1 MIKKIDIPSFG
12 QFKGYKWDKRLK
24 DISFQELN
32 VIYGRNYSGKTT
44 LSRIFASIEQGHI
57 AEEYIKGASF
67 KLTTEEGE
75 ISESTFSTTFP
86 YQFRV
91 YNSDFVKRNLAFFYD
106 ETKPIESFGIIGEEN
121 NEIQRQIDLISKDLD
136 STQEELNEYSS
147 ELKKLKEESKKA
159 GEKGTNK
166 AKEIKEN
173 PQLWMAQYGSYDITK
188 LDEEIEKITKENI
201 PELDDAAIIKYKRMV
216 NEEEK
221 SPLQHASLPAGKEQL
236 RRYTE
241 LAKTL
246 VTKSVNISKVIE
258 VLQKD
263 ADLNKW
269 VETGYHLHQEGHKI
283 CKFCMNSIAESRWKE
298 LYEHFSKESSDLKSE
313 IEALVD
319 KLRTA
324 KDFPAE
330 FIQKCNITS
339 ISFYSSY
346 AEKYAEWEK
355 GWNNIKEEYI
365 QIIECLL
372 SQLEA
377 RKRDI
382 FTPLQWKEVDDPSK
396 KIDGCILFLNN
407 LIDEHNIYTQ
417 NLDQEKK
424 EAREHLRYN
433 SILQFFNESGYK
445 TTKQRKEKIEEQER
459 KCNDLNEKIRNQ
471 EEERSKI
478 QLELKD
484 EKRAIKAINDLLEYF
499 GSKQLRLTSEGKGMS
514 SSRFAIQ
521 RSGKTAY
528 NLSDGE
534 KSLIAFCYFM
544 VKIKDELD
552 SRDSKNGKLI
562 IFIDDPISSLDSNH
576 IFYMF
581 SLIETIICHPQKYH
595 QLFIS
600 THNLEFLK
608 YVQRLTEK
616 NKGRCNLSIW
626 REECD
631 NSESRSVIGEMPPLL
646 RDNITEYGFLFREI
660 YRYVKPCGGDRSK
673 CLEKEYTQFYNLP
686 NNMRKFLECYFSYR
700 HPHSQSPLDRE
711 NLEWLFGDTPFPAMI
726 NRIINEGSHLA
737 WGGRG
742 ASLITDTKEAEDAS
756 LRILKAIKKK
766 DPEHFDSLCRA
777 CGINPQK
784 DGVNLGQT
792 V

>member
-1 MIKKIDIPSFG
+1 
-12 QFKGYKWDKRLK
+12 
-24 DISFQELN
+24 
-32 VIYGRNYSGKTT
+32 
-44 LSRIFASIEQGHI
+44 
-57 AEEYIKGASF
+57 
-67 KLTTEEGE
+67 
-75 ISESTFSTTFP
+75 
-86 YQFRV
+86 
-91 YNSDFVKRNLAFFYD
+91 
-106 ETKPIESFGIIGEEN
+106 
-121 NEIQRQIDLISKDLD
+121 
-136 STQEELNEYSS
+136 
-147 ELKKLKEESKKA
+147 
-159 GEKGTNK
+159 
-166 AKEIKEN
+166 
-173 PQLWMAQYGSYDITK
+173 
-188 LDEEIEKITKENI
+188 
-201 PELDDAAIIKYKRMV
+201 
-216 NEEEK
+216 
-221 SPLQHASLPAGKEQL
+221 
-236 RRYTE
+236 
-241 LAKTL
+241 
-246 VTKSVNISKVIE
+246 
-258 VLQKD
+258 
-263 ADLNKW
+263 
-269 VETGYHLHQEGHKI
+269 
-283 CKFCMNSIAESRWKE
+283 
-298 LYEHFSKESSDLKSE
+298 
-313 IEALVD
+313 
-319 KLRTA
+319 
-324 KDFPAE
+324 
-330 FIQKCNITS
+330 
-339 ISFYSSY
+339 
-346 AEKYAEWEK
+346 
-355 GWNNIKEEYI
+355 
-365 QIIECLL
+365 
-372 SQLEA
+372 
-377 RKRDI
+377 
-382 FTPLQWKEVDDPSK
+382 
-396 KIDGCILFLNN
+396 
-407 LIDEHNIYTQ
+407 
-417 NLDQEKK
+417 
-424 EAREHLRYN
+424 
-433 SILQFFNESGYK
+433 
-445 TTKQRKEKIEEQER
+445 
-459 KCNDLNEKIRNQ
+459 
-471 EEERSKI
+471 
-478 QLELKD
+478 
-484 EKRAIKAINDLLEYF
+484 
-499 GSKQLRLTSEGKGMS
+499 
-514 SSRFAIQ
+514 
-521 RSGKTAY
+521 
-528 NLSDGE
+528 
-534 KSLIAFCYFM
+534 M